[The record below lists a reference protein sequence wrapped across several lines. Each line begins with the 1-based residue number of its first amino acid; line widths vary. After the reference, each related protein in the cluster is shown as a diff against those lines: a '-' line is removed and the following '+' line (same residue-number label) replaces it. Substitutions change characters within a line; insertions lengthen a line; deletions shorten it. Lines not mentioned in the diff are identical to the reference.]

1 MSLPSPN
8 LFSSSICH
16 VLPQLP
22 WSPRNQKPD
31 LFFHPL
37 LTRSSLEAS
46 VLFPLQSHLDA
57 TRIWGPF
64 GSHHHMEIASLW
76 ESLWLQ
82 HTLLSHSVWP
92 NVFPCTCK
100 MVIYPSKYHH
110 QTTPLLQVAWLVFPP
125 FCKTS
130 LVFSKT
136 SISYSLSSLLAWY
149 SPVPSSFWATPKPF
163 SLSLIRMGSG
173 EDPII

>member
-1 MSLPSPN
+1 MFSLNYLGLQGTRNQTFSFIPSWLKVLWRLQCHF
-8 LFSSSICH
+8 LFSPT
-16 VLPQLP
+16 LM
-22 WSPRNQKPD
+22 
-31 LFFHPL
+31 PL
-37 LTRSSLEAS
+37 G
-46 VLFPLQSHLDA
+46 F
-57 TRIWGPF
+57 GP
-64 GSHHHMEIASLW
+64 HHHMEIASLW

-82 HTLLSHSVWP
+82 HTLLRHSVWP
-92 NVFPCTCK
+92 KVFPLTCK
-100 MVIYPSKYHH
+100 MVIYSSMYHH
-110 QTTPLLQVAWLVFPP
+110 QTTPLLQAAWLAFPP

-163 SLSLIRMGSG
+163 SLSLIQMCSG